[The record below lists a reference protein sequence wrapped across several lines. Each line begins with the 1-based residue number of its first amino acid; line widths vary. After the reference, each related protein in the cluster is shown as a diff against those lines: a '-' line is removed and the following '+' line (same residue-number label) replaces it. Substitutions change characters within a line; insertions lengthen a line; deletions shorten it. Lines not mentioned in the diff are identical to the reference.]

1 MTETNNE
8 MDIDEESS
16 KIKHI
21 VLVLS
26 GKGGVGKST
35 VSVNLA
41 LSLYFQGFKVG
52 ILDVDLTGPSIP
64 RMFQVDH
71 KQVHQASNGYRNI
84 DFENDVTFLFLN
96 DRWVPVFV
104 DQEQRLSVM
113 SIAFLLQ
120 NKDDAIVW
128 RGPKKNAMIKQFL
141 SDVSWGELDYL
152 IIDTPPGTSDEHIS
166 LVEFLRGQ
174 NLDGAVVVTTPQA
187 VSLADVR
194 KELNFCKKVEVPV
207 LGVIENMSGFVCPHC
222 AECSDIFSKGGGE
235 KMANDF
241 KVPFLGSIPIDPSF
255 SSIVKD
261 DATIINNFRN
271 SSLFNSFYNISL
283 KLTLNT
289 LEEKSEQQ
297 SENNIGNKSDN
308 FDIFS
313 KEATLRDLDYKLLS
327 DHSIKNYTGQISL
340 NLLKS
345 VRDLKF
351 FIELHVFCWKR
362 NESLKRLL
370 KSLNNANY
378 FHKFSVPVSI
388 VFHLDGGY
396 TKKVLATVENFEW
409 VYGKKTI
416 LKSEI
421 RKGLQDSIVDA
432 WSPKSSN
439 EFAIFLEDDIEVS
452 SLFYKYAIFCISRFL
467 IKDSAVT
474 DINGCSLYT
483 PRINEITPSDPQKPE
498 NFTIDELKLKTTII
512 HNKNKEVN
520 IYKFQLPCSW
530 GAIYEPT
537 HWIKFK
543 VYYNKRKLLYLD
555 KLKNDKDIDLN
566 NESENVIRREFPLVP
581 NSRSNYWSQ
590 SWKKFMI
597 EYMVAKNI
605 KMIYPNFNNQTSFST
620 NHYEEGIHTVKEGDE
635 EIVTDSLRQERDI
648 GLVDFRFTV
657 PLFQVSENHLIW
669 SKLLKYFN
677 NSNKLNVT
685 RNVNELALVTLY
697 HEFGSE
703 TKMAEASKTYF
714 NKIYD
719 FDKEVGEL
727 LL

>member
-222 AECSDIFSKGGGE
+222 ALFVHI
-235 KMANDF
+235 
-241 KVPFLGSIPIDPSF
+241 I
-255 SSIVKD
+255 SS
-261 DATIINNFRN
+261 
-271 SSLFNSFYNISL
+271 NI
-283 KLTLNT
+283 

-512 HNKNKEVN
+512 HNKNKKVN

-555 KLKNDKDIDLN
+555 KLKNDKDLDLN
-566 NESENVIRREFPLVP
+566 NESENVMRREFPLVP

-719 FDKEVGEL
+719 FDKEV
-727 LL
+727 